1 MGRYKTRSDVRNES
15 IALKYV
21 RMRGAMVDIRV
32 ALGLGERVKLE
43 EIVEAVKE
51 LVAKNGEKESK

>member
-21 RMRGAMVDIRV
+21 RMRGAMVDIRIL
-32 ALGLGERVKLE
+32 LGLGERAKLE
-43 EIVEAVKE
+43 DIVEAVKK
-51 LVAKNGEKESK
+51 LAAKNEERR